1 MEESAFFILA
11 YYKGFI
17 VVILKRIQIIRRKYI
32 KTESFSANPE
42 KTIAI

>member
-1 MEESAFFILA
+1 MEESVFFVLA
-11 YYKGFI
+11 YCKGFI
-17 VVILKRIQIIRRKYI
+17 VVILKRIRIIRRKYI